1 MTVNQL
7 IRIIRGLRSDE
18 PCIDPS
24 KWYTTQKEHWL
35 GRLDEYHSPVFV
47 RGPRLG
53 QSPRAGV
60 AAIQYTDDRFLYS
73 GGP

>member
-1 MTVNQL
+1 MMPTDLSRMACREGQLAELAAGQKGETSVTINQF

-35 GRLDEYHSPVFV
+35 GW
-47 RGPRLG
+47 LG
-53 QSPRAGV
+53 ACPSNA
-60 AAIQYTDDRFLYS
+60 
-73 GGP
+73 